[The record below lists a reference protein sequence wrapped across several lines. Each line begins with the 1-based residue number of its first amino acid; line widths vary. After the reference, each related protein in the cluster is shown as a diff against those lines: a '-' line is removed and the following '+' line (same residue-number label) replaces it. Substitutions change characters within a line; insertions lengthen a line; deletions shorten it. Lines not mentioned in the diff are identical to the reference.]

1 MRFLCKTCQSLDIPS
16 LKPFTSAVKPPIL
29 RTLIMYLKGIPM
41 QVTREL
47 FNEVMVPNYNPAA
60 MIPVRGQGSRIWD
73 QDDNEYIDFAGGI
86 AVNVLG
92 HCHPELVKVLKEQGE
107 KLWHLSN
114 VYTNEPALRL
124 AKKLTE
130 ATFAELVYFANSGA
144 EVNEAALKLARR
156 WALDHY
162 GPEKDQIIAFNQ
174 GFHGRTFFTVT
185 VGGQAAYS
193 DGFGPKPGGIA
204 HTPYNDL
211 AALEAIMSDKTCAVM
226 MEPLQGEGGII
237 CPDPKFVKG
246 VRALCDKHNAL
257 LIFDE
262 VQSGIGRTGD
272 LFAYM
277 GLDVVPDILTSAKSL
292 GGGIPIGAMLTTK
305 AIGEHLKV
313 GTHGST
319 YGGNPL
325 ACAIAERA
333 LDIINTPEILAGVK
347 AKEAL
352 FREHLE
358 RINAKYHVFSEIRG
372 KGMLLGCAMNE
383 KYQGRARDFMVAAT
397 AKGTMCLI
405 AGMNVIRFAPSLVIP
420 DEDII
425 EGLARF
431 EAGIAHVL
439 EQDALLAQSA

>member
-1 MRFLCKTCQSLDIPS
+1 
-16 LKPFTSAVKPPIL
+16 
-29 RTLIMYLKGIPM
+29 M

-47 FNEVMVPNYNPAA
+47 FNDVMVPNYNPAA
-60 MIPVRGQGSRIWD
+60 MIPVRGVGSKIWD
-73 QDDNEYIDFAGGI
+73 QDDKEYIDFAGGI

-92 HCHPELVKVLKEQGE
+92 HCHPELVNVLKEQGE

-124 AKKLTE
+124 AKKLTD
-130 ATFAELVYFANSGA
+130 ATFADMVYFANSGA

-193 DGFGPKPGGIA
+193 DGFGPKPGAIT
-204 HTPYNDL
+204 HTAYNDL
-211 AALEAIMSDKTCAVM
+211 AALEAIISDKTCAIM

-237 CPDPKFVKG
+237 VPDPEFVKG

-262 VQSGIGRTGD
+262 VQSGVGRTGD

-305 AIGEHLKV
+305 AIGSHLKV

-325 ACAIAERA
+325 ACAIAEKA
-333 LDIINTPEILAGVK
+333 LDIINDPTILAGVK

-352 FREHLE
+352 FREHLT
-358 RINAKYHVFSEIRG
+358 RINDKYQVFSEVRG

-397 AKGTMCLI
+397 EKGTMCLI
-405 AGMNVIRFAPSLVIP
+405 ASINVVRFAPSLVIP

-425 EGLARF
+425 EGLRRF
-431 EAGIAHVL
+431 EEGIAHVL
-439 EQDALLAQSA
+439 AQDALAAETA